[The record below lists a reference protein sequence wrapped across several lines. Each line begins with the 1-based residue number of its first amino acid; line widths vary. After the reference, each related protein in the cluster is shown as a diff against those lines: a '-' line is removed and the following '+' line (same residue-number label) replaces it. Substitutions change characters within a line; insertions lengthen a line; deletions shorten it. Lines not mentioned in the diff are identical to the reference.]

1 MSIKDS
7 TQSRLLRIS
16 NIHGIGTPT
25 SSDYTVNLNRMSE
38 TDRIVRCVCKSISFP
53 NTGYN
58 VIAGQNDVFLY
69 EIDAGTPH
77 TYTLEQGYYTAA
89 EIIAILQ
96 PIIETQLALV
106 FPGATLLMAIGPFS
120 KAIEYTPSL
129 GGLYLGHMTGGLAG
143 TTGGLNA
150 VLGEPNVS
158 PLITAQYVSSE
169 LPDLAGLTRVFVHS
183 TTLAEGNLVDGDV
196 ENHDIIGEVPITSPF
211 GSLVVYQSQDDELD
225 SINYGS
231 ARNFD
236 QIKIQLKDIEGRVI
250 DLHGGTTEVILK
262 LYYF

>member
-1 MSIKDS
+1 MSIEGS

-16 NIHGIGTPT
+16 NIHGIGNPT
-25 SSDYTVNLNRMSE
+25 SSRFTVNLNRMSE
-38 TDRIVRCVCKSISFP
+38 TDKIVRCVCKSVTFP

-58 VIAGQNDVFLY
+58 IVTGQNDVFLY
-69 EIDAGTPH
+69 EIDTGTFH
-77 TYTLEQGYYTAA
+77 TYTLAQGYYTAA

-106 FPGATLLMAIGPFS
+106 FPGATLLMAVGAYS

-129 GGLYLGHMTGGLAG
+129 GGFYLGHMTGPLAG

-150 VLGEPNVS
+150 SLGEPNVS
-158 PLITAQYVSSE
+158 PLITALYVSSE

-196 ENHDIIGEVPITSPF
+196 ENHDIIGEIPVTVPF
-211 GSLVVYQSQDDELD
+211 GSLVVYESNDDELD

-236 QIKIQLKDIEGRVI
+236 QIKIELKDILGRVI

>member
-1 MSIKDS
+1 MSIEGS

-16 NIHGIGTPT
+16 NIHGIGNPT
-25 SSDYTVNLNRMSE
+25 SSSFTVNLNRMSE
-38 TDRIVRCVCKSISFP
+38 TDKIVRTVCKSVTFP

-58 VIAGQNDVFLY
+58 VVTGLNDVFLY
-69 EIDAGTPH
+69 EIDTGVESS
-77 TYTLEQGYYTAA
+77 YTLAQGYYTVQ
-89 EIIAILQ
+89 EIIAIIQ
-96 PIIETQLALV
+96 PLIEVSLAV
-106 FPGATLLMAIGPFS
+106 IFPGATLLMEVGQYS
-120 KAIEYTPSL
+120 KAIEFTPSI
-129 GGLYLGHMTGGLAG
+129 GGFTLGHLTGPLAG

-150 VLGEPNVS
+150 SLGEPNVS
-158 PLITAQYVSSE
+158 PLITALYVSSE

-196 ENHDIIGEVPITSPF
+196 ENHDIIGEVPVTVPF
-211 GSLVVYQSQDDELD
+211 GSLVVYESNDDELD

-236 QIKIQLKDIEGRVI
+236 QIKIELKDLEGNII